1 MNNQIPKHLQEKKK
15 HHYVWGYYLKNWSLD
30 GKKVWRKTI
39 TGKVDCYEIS
49 GILHENNF
57 YRLTNLD
64 EDHLLIV
71 KSLFSDSHSKI
82 KKMIF
87 DFIQFNFKVQLA
99 EDIVPTELLCVGEN
113 RCILVAK
120 SNSLENIHTAIEGN
134 VKEILFALANQDL
147 SILDNDKNMINFIN
161 YIAHQMTRTKPLKE
175 FCIANINKKNPQ
187 LGLKLEQC
195 WWIISYFMGVNLGG
209 NLYDSRKLDKHC
221 LLINDTEEP
230 FITSDY
236 PVLNVHPT
244 IEDNSLAPLAED
256 EMDLYYPISPKV
268 AYMINNSNTFEEGK
282 VYVTLETVN
291 KLNEKMA
298 KNALSH
304 IVGNTEQIIKKYK
317 DDVGSWIKFIKSSN

>member
-113 RCILVAK
+113 RRILVAK

-195 WWIISYFMGVNLGG
+195 WWIISYFLGVNLGG
-209 NLYDSRKLDKHC
+209 SLYDSRKLDKHC

-236 PVLNVHPT
+236 PVLNVHPA
-244 IEDNSLAPLAED
+244 IEDNSLTPLAED
-256 EMDLYYPISPKV
+256 EMDLYYPISPTV